1 MDHPNKTFNAH
12 IQELAPSQGPVT
24 VFVEELGEKWDLI
37 NFTFTLEL
45 F

>member
-24 VFVEELGEKWDLI
+24 VFVEELGEK
-37 NFTFTLEL
+37 
-45 F
+45 